1 VRTRADKNWQED
13 IKLKKFMV
21 LLILCI
27 AVLSFAVHL
36 GAKSSPAE
44 AQKLVTKAAAY
55 LKAQGKEKA
64 FNEFSNTQGQFRRGE
79 LYVFVL
85 DMKADIL
92 AHGSKRNMIGKGS
105 FDLTDPDG
113 KYFLKEIV
121 DVANS
126 KESGWVHYK
135 WTNPM
140 TRKVEPKT
148 TYFQKVDDV
157 ILCSGAYPG

>member
-1 VRTRADKNWQED
+1 MLLFISYLV
-13 IKLKKFMV
+13 V
-21 LLILCI
+21 LGFSVQLD
-27 AVLSFAVHL
+27 
-36 GAKSSPAE
+36 AKGSPAD
-44 AQKLVTKAAAY
+44 AQKMVIKAAAY
-55 LKAQGKEKA
+55 LKTEGKEKA
-64 FNEFSNTQGQFRRGE
+64 FKEFCNTQGQFRKGE

-92 AHGSKRNMIGKGS
+92 AHGCKRKMIGKGS

-121 DVANS
+121 DIAKS
-126 KESGWVHYK
+126 KESGWVNYK

-140 TRKVEPKT
+140 TKKVEQKT

-157 ILCSGAYPG
+157 ILCSGAYKG